1 MNQALGRH
9 LKRVR
14 KQRNLTLRAVEEK
27 TGISNAYL
35 SQVENSKINRPSPSV
50 LLKLA
55 DCYSVS
61 YVHLMELTGH
71 PIPNLNSNNEKV
83 KPSFRLSSG
92 SFLDDL
98 TDEEKKRVLE
108 YIEFLRSRKRSRK

>member
-1 MNQALGRH
+1 MNQALGPH

-14 KQRNLTLRAVEEK
+14 KQKNLTLRAVEEK

-35 SQVENSKINRPSPSV
+35 SQVENSKINKPSPSV

-55 DCYSVS
+55 DCYGVS
-61 YVHLMELTGH
+61 YEHLMELAGH
-71 PIPNLNSNNEKV
+71 PIPNLSFNNERL
-83 KPSFRLSSG
+83 KPSFRFSSG
-92 SFLDDL
+92 SVLDDL

>member
-1 MNQALGRH
+1 MKKSLGPY

-35 SQVENSKINRPSPSV
+35 SQVENRKIIKPSPSV

-55 DCYSVS
+55 NCYGIS
-61 YVHLMELTGH
+61 YERLMELAGH
-71 PIPNLNSNNEKV
+71 PIHPTSEVKEKLE
-83 KPSFRLSSG
+83 SAFRLSSSLG
-92 SFLDDL
+92 DL

-108 YIEFLRSRKRSRK
+108 YIEFLRSRKRSRI